1 MPLALALRGRPV
13 ARAAPDLPAVLV
25 RPVEQALRA
34 QPGPRDLQGLPALP
48 VQLALP
54 DRRVNERMGEW
65 AAVLATGKKLELGD
79 GQATQMLD
87 LSPAEVHV
95 PGAAVHFEHPKDSNM
110 TTDQSH
116 ASISAGKRKSLPA
129 SAFGDP
135 SARKYPLD
143 SAARTR
149 NAAARLEQNKS
160 GMSQSKYRQ
169 IRARIAR
176 AATKFGIESQYN
188 EPQKSSVAAQPRMP
202 EMRLAIRHHD
212 GTRTEIHHRG
222 LYCDKTD
229 CLMLSALPIDP
240 KDVLDGDKRVWI
252 QIGRT
257 GSWLGHPQG
266 PFRLDSQ
273 IFATIIHNFETQGDH
288 RVPVDFEHASELPP
302 NSGTIPVVGA
312 PAQGWVHALKTDGSN
327 LYALVEWGDL
337 ARQYIEQ
344 GKYRGVSPAIRWKCK
359 DRENGSLIG
368 PCLTSVALTN
378 QPFIDGMM
386 PIAASDR
393 VLLSE
398 SICSDDL
405 RGLIGA
411 AVDQHKL
418 FKRKKETDPS
428 AWVRDVFPDEGKAI
442 VSCNGKLFELDYN
455 FDGKVVSLG
464 DVAREVHA
472 TYAPLTVAGCHSARC
487 LSAVEALPR
496 IKAALRLSELA
507 TSGDVAEHLDRLEE
521 HLVNADDD
529 MQHEGLNLRDFLHP
543 LRDVANPNANATWQD
558 VLDIIR
564 DLIDWGHGEHEEA
577 NDMPVTSS
585 EPAAAALAA
594 TENSTAPTGANI
606 GDTMDVKEL
615 EGLLATEKGNVQTLS
630 ASVATK
636 DAELAALTKEA
647 EELRRYKAEH
657 EEREVQA
664 RVSDAIATYAT
675 AKGLTEDLRDALVIL
690 YRKDAAAFDT
700 KYPVVASEKRHLL
713 KNLTG
718 DGRAAQQGGAPRVE
732 ADAPTKEEKTLASVR
747 DLTHELQEKQ
757 GLAPAE
763 AQIAAERMI
772 RQAKQRKQ
780 AAAAK

>member
-1 MPLALALRGRPV
+1 
-13 ARAAPDLPAVLV
+13 
-25 RPVEQALRA
+25 
-34 QPGPRDLQGLPALP
+34 
-48 VQLALP
+48 
-54 DRRVNERMGEW
+54 
-65 AAVLATGKKLELGD
+65 
-79 GQATQMLD
+79 
-87 LSPAEVHV
+87 
-95 PGAAVHFEHPKDSNM
+95 
-110 TTDQSH
+110 
-116 ASISAGKRKSLPA
+116 
-129 SAFGDP
+129 
-135 SARKYPLD
+135 
-143 SAARTR
+143 
-149 NAAARLEQNKS
+149 
-160 GMSQSKYRQ
+160 MSQSKYRQ

-229 CLMLSALPIDP
+229 CLILSALPIDP
-240 KDVLDGDKRVWI
+240 KDALDGDKRVWI

-359 DRENGSLIG
+359 DRENGSPIG

-386 PIAASDR
+386 PLAASDR

-398 SICSDDL
+398 VDDM
-405 RGLIGA
+405 A
-411 AVDQHKL
+411 
-418 FKRKKETDPS
+418 
-428 AWVRDVFPDEGKAI
+428 
-442 VSCNGKLFELDYN
+442 
-455 FDGKVVSLG
+455 
-464 DVAREVHA
+464 
-472 TYAPLTVAGCHSARC
+472 TVAGCHSARC

-558 VLDIIR
+558 VIDIIR

-615 EGLLATEKGNVQTLS
+615 EGLLATEKGNVQSLS

-636 DAELAALTKEA
+636 DAEIAALTKEA
-647 EELRRYKAEH
+647 EDLRRYKTEH

-664 RVSDAIATYAT
+664 RVSDAIATHAT
-675 AKGLTEDLRDALVIL
+675 TKGLTEDLRDALVIL

-700 KYPVVASEKRHLL
+700 KYPVVASENRHLL

-718 DGRAAQQGGAPRVE
+718 DGRAAQQGGATRVE
-732 ADAPTKEEKTLASVR
+732 ADAPTNPKEEKTLASVR
-747 DLTHELQEKQ
+747 DLAHELQEKQ

-772 RQAKQRKQ
+772 HQAKQRKQ